1 MVRRL
6 IPNYDFIMNVSDD
19 FVNDFINVPIGI
31 PNILMNFLEIKDE
44 DIGEKRLMTFINHPE
59 RESLDQNERAVTH
72 RLLKED
78 KFFES
83 LDYPIQNA
91 LDFLEKYPQFKPMI
105 KGVEEV

>member
-31 PNILMNFLEIKDE
+31 PNILMNFLERRDE

-78 KFFES
+78 KFDEA
-83 LDYPIQNA
+83 LDYHIKYA
-91 LDFLEKYPQFKPMI
+91 LDFLEKYPQFKPII
-105 KGVEEV
+105 KGVKEV

>member
-6 IPNYDFIMNVSDD
+6 IPNYNFIMNVSDD

-31 PNILMNFLEIKDE
+31 PNILMNFLERRDE